1 MVGYVAGK
9 QDLKKK
15 NFFFRRFYIFSEP
28 VEELGSN
35 VITRL

>member
-15 NFFFRRFYIFSEP
+15 IFFRRFYIFSEP